1 MLIQNISFF
10 SYQTTVI
17 HESFVAELAGHDQV
31 WMKVSTMFQ
40 NLQGRSVYGRVADR
54 ANNFVL
60 WRWFWERPGCLDVF
74 AELSVVTVP
83 FRTVETAQAA

>member
-1 MLIQNISFF
+1 MLIQNISCF

-17 HESFVAELAGHDQV
+17 HESFVAELAGHYQV

-60 WRWFWERPGCLDVF
+60 
-74 AELSVVTVP
+74 
-83 FRTVETAQAA
+83 